1 MNNSYK
7 IWYLYE
13 CISQCIH
20 KHLFATS
27 VTTSQKSTML
37 ILKKSLF
44 CYEIHLFI
52 IIYLQFLHTIY
63 RYFTIVHVLCM
74 SILHNDVLSQF

>member
-1 MNNSYK
+1 MNHSHK

-13 CISQCIH
+13 CISQCIN

-37 ILKKSLF
+37 IIKKKYF
-44 CYEIHLFI
+44 VMKD
-52 IIYLQFLHTIY
+52 IYL
-63 RYFTIVHVLCM
+63 
-74 SILHNDVLSQF
+74 